1 MIFQFPSFLWA
12 LGALLIP
19 ILIHLFNF
27 RKTTQI
33 YFSNTRFLKQVK
45 QETTQKRKIKQ
56 YLILA
61 ARLLFVFFLVMAFAQ
76 PFLPAAEQV
85 GSQKNVAIYI
95 DNSLSMSAPVA
106 EKKRAIDE
114 ASERVREIVTALP
127 PDVKYQLITND
138 FASFSNS
145 FKAKSE
151 VEDELSRLRLSSIS
165 RNAQE
170 IESRI
175 LDEANTLFWIS
186 DFQSATFGSVSKTDS
201 SLLIKL
207 VPIKTSKLSNVLVDT
222 VYLENP
228 SITKG
233 EKNTIH
239 VRLRNVGDRS
249 VEGLVTKLFIN
260 SVQASAA
267 SINIEPNSTNSL
279 VFDLPTNLN
288 GLNKAVLSFSD
299 YPVSFDNEFYFTLN
313 LTTKLKVIEIKSVK
327 EVTPVERVFGNK
339 ELFTFDSFQAANL
352 NYSLLNDVDLII
364 VNQLEKIE
372 LPLLTTL
379 NGLRKNHSI
388 LLIPALLPDEDSY
401 QQLIRGAVKI
411 NKQEQPLSLAL
422 PDFKAPLFQ
431 NVFEEINSAMA
442 MPVATKVLDWGSDRS
457 AILTF
462 KDGRPFL
469 SQVNDL
475 FVLACPLIKSTT
487 DFYAHAL
494 FVPVMYR
501 LASLG
506 SRNQERLYHS
516 LSSTIFSFEGDS
528 LVGEV
533 PIKMIG
539 KQEVIPAQ
547 HRIGSR
553 IILELPKFLLER
565 GFYSL
570 VNQKDT
576 LNLVAFNLIKDES
589 MLENLKPE
597 EIKLRLGGSASIS
610 IFNAGSTDAFRNEIK
625 ERYLGTP
632 LWKYAIVL
640 ALVFLLAEILL
651 IRFLK

>member
-1 MIFQFPSFLWA
+1 
-12 LGALLIP
+12 
-19 ILIHLFNF
+19 
-27 RKTTQI
+27 
-33 YFSNTRFLKQVK
+33 
-45 QETTQKRKIKQ
+45 
-56 YLILA
+56 
-61 ARLLFVFFLVMAFAQ
+61 
-76 PFLPAAEQV
+76 
-85 GSQKNVAIYI
+85 
-95 DNSLSMSAPVA
+95 MSAPVA

-151 VEDELSRLRLSSIS
+151 VEDELSRLRLSPIS
-165 RNAQE
+165 RSAQE
-170 IESRI
+170 IESRL

-186 DFQSATFGSVSKTDS
+186 DFQSATFGNVSKTDS

-207 VPIKTSKLSNVLVDT
+207 VPIKPSKLSNVVVDT

-233 EKNTIH
+233 EKNAIH

-249 VEGLVTKLFIN
+249 IEGLVTKLSIN

-313 LTTKLKVIEIKSVK
+313 LTAKLKVIEIKSVK

-339 ELFTFDSFQAANL
+339 ELFTFNSFQAANL
-352 NYSLLNDVDLII
+352 NYSLLNDADLIV

-379 NGLRKNHSI
+379 NSLRKNHSI
-388 LLIPALLPDEDSY
+388 VLIPGLVPDADSY
-401 QQLIRGAVKI
+401 QQFVRAPLKI
-411 NKQEQPLSLAL
+411 NKQEQPLALAV

-431 NVFEEINSAMA
+431 NVFEEVNTSMA
-442 MPVATKVLDWGSDRS
+442 MPVATKVLDWGADRS

-475 FVLACPLIKSTT
+475 FVIACPLIKSTT

-516 LSSTIFSFEGDS
+516 LSSTVFSFEGDS
-528 LVGEV
+528 LLGEV

-539 KQEVIPAQ
+539 KQEVIPTQ
-547 HRIGSR
+547 RKVGSR
-553 IILELPKFLLER
+553 IVLELPKFLLER

-570 VNQKDT
+570 VHQKDT
-576 LNLVAFNLIKDES
+576 LGLVAFNLTKEES
-589 MLENLKPE
+589 LLENLKPE
-597 EIKLRLGGSASIS
+597 EVKLRLGGSPSIS
-610 IFNAGSTDAFRNEIK
+610 IFDAGSTDAFRNEIK

-640 ALVFLLAEILL
+640 ALLFLFIEITL

>member
-1 MIFQFPSFLWA
+1 
-12 LGALLIP
+12 
-19 ILIHLFNF
+19 
-27 RKTTQI
+27 
-33 YFSNTRFLKQVK
+33 
-45 QETTQKRKIKQ
+45 
-56 YLILA
+56 
-61 ARLLFVFFLVMAFAQ
+61 MAFAQ

-151 VEDELSRLRLSSIS
+151 VEDELSRLRLSPIS
-165 RNAQE
+165 RSAQE
-170 IESRI
+170 IESRL

-186 DFQSATFGSVSKTDS
+186 DFQSATFGNVSKTDS

-207 VPIKTSKLSNVLVDT
+207 VPIKPSKLSNVVVDT

-233 EKNTIH
+233 EKNAIH

-249 VEGLVTKLFIN
+249 IEGLVTKLSIN

-313 LTTKLKVIEIKSVK
+313 LTAKLKVIEIKSVK

-339 ELFTFDSFQAANL
+339 ELFTFNSFQAANL
-352 NYSLLNDVDLII
+352 NYSLLNDADLIV

-379 NGLRKNHSI
+379 NSLRKNHSI
-388 LLIPALLPDEDSY
+388 VLIPGLVPDADSY
-401 QQLIRGAVKI
+401 QQFVRAPLKI
-411 NKQEQPLSLAL
+411 NKQEQPLALAV

-431 NVFEEINSAMA
+431 NVFEEVNTSMA
-442 MPVATKVLDWGSDRS
+442 MPVATKVLDWGADRS

-475 FVLACPLIKSTT
+475 FVIACPLIKSTT

-516 LSSTIFSFEGDS
+516 LSSTVFSFEGDS
-528 LVGEV
+528 LLGEV

-539 KQEVIPAQ
+539 KQEVIPTQ
-547 HRIGSR
+547 RKVGSR
-553 IILELPKFLLER
+553 IVLELPKFLLER

-570 VNQKDT
+570 VHQKDT
-576 LNLVAFNLIKDES
+576 LGLVAFNLTKEES
-589 MLENLKPE
+589 LLENLKPE
-597 EIKLRLGGSASIS
+597 EVKLRLGGSPSIS
-610 IFNAGSTDAFRNEIK
+610 IFDAGSTDAFRNEIK

-640 ALVFLLAEILL
+640 ALLFLFIEITL

>member
-127 PDVKYQLITND
+127 ADVKYQLITND

-239 VRLRNVGDRS
+239 VRLRNVG
-249 VEGLVTKLFIN
+249 
-260 SVQASAA
+260 
-267 SINIEPNSTNSL
+267 STNSL

-288 GLNKAVLSFSD
+288 ELNKAVLSFSD

-313 LTTKLKVIEIKSVK
+313 LTSRLKVIEIKSVK

-339 ELFTFDSFQAANL
+339 ELFAFNSFQAANL
-352 NYSLLNDVDLII
+352 NYSLLNDADLIV

-379 NGLRKNHSI
+379 NSLRKNHSI

-442 MPVATKVLDWGSDRS
+442 MPVATRVLDWGADRS

-516 LSSTIFSFEGDS
+516 LSSTVFSFEGDS
-528 LVGEV
+528 LLGEV

-565 GFYSL
+565 GFYSMVL
-570 VNQKDT
+570 QKDT
-576 LNLVAFNLIKDES
+576 LGLVAFNLTKEES
-589 MLENLKPE
+589 LLENLKPE
-597 EIKLRLGGSASIS
+597 QVKLRLGGSPSIS
-610 IFNAGSTDAFRNEIK
+610 IFDAGSTDAFRNEIK

-640 ALVFLLAEILL
+640 ALLFLLAEILL